1 MFRRKQL
8 RKHRELEDKY
18 DHYVCERCMDIGAKE
33 VISDFIEDIEW
44 YLSNGF
50 VDQESLDYHYWE
62 RRKEVWEKIK
72 CRI

>member
-33 VISDFIEDIEW
+33 VISEFVKDI
-44 YLSNGF
+44 
-50 VDQESLDYHYWE
+50 DYMMSSSSTWNSKQREIRKKWE
-62 RRKEVWEKIK
+62 EKLK